1 MYCPFFALCA
11 IRSHEEV
18 TGLAILRDSAGF
30 WRLWWLISFMS
41 PMGNFSFG
49 LYLPCMQKE
58 LQVTPPPIPAYTLMS
73 LACQQGTQSSAVT
86 CIWEVPC
93 LSLKPFGLV
102 RIFISFFFFVM
113 KGSHSLSLGLPW
125 THSYPPAVASQV
137 LGLQIKLVRQAEDV
151 DDASARNFFES

>member
-1 MYCPFFALCA
+1 MCCPFSALCA
-11 IRSHEEV
+11 TRSYEEV

-58 LQVTPPPIPAYTLMS
+58 LQVTPPSLPAYTLMS
-73 LACQQGTQSSAVT
+73 LACQQGTQSNTVNHLYLRSALPLFEAFWSGEN
-86 CIWEVPC
+86 IY
-93 LSLKPFGLV
+93 F
-102 RIFISFFFFVM
+102 IFFCHERVSFF
-113 KGSHSLSLGLPW
+113 KPW

-137 LGLQIKLVRQAEDV
+137 LGLQIKLVRQAKDV

>member
-1 MYCPFFALCA
+1 MCCPFSALCA
-11 IRSHEEV
+11 TRSYEEV

-58 LQVTPPPIPAYTLMS
+58 LQVTPPPLPAYTLMS
-73 LACQQGTQSSAVT
+73 LACQQGTQSNTVT

-102 RIFISFFFFVM
+102 RIFISFFFCHERVSFF
-113 KGSHSLSLGLPW
+113 KAW

-151 DDASARNFFES
+151 DDASATNFFES